1 MLFVV
6 AYRMGEWDNF
16 VELWHST
23 KSDFA
28 VLVITFLLTVVF
40 DLTIAVGVGLLL
52 AGALFVRQME
62 EITQIRLVTPDSEME
77 HGVDSIREKVV
88 PEGVVVFRIDGPFF
102 FGVAEKLESAL
113 DRAIAVPS
121 VVIFRIR
128 SVPAIDASGLHALEI
143 ALDKFHRKGTQ
154 LVLSGVQPQP
164 MKVLFNSG
172 FVERIGLDNV
182 CANIDAALDRSR
194 VILAVK

>member
-1 MLFVV
+1 
-6 AYRMGEWDNF
+6 
-16 VELWHST
+16 
-23 KSDFA
+23 
-28 VLVITFLLTVVF
+28 
-40 DLTIAVGVGLLL
+40 
-52 AGALFVRQME
+52 
-62 EITQIRLVTPDSEME
+62 
-77 HGVDSIREKVV
+77 
-88 PEGVVVFRIDGPFF
+88 VFRIDGPFF

-113 DRAIAVPS
+113 DRATAVPR

-143 ALDKFHRKGTQ
+143 ALDKFRRKGTQ

-172 FVERIGLDNV
+172 FVDRIGLDNV

-194 VILAVK
+194 VILKMTND